1 MEGTLRI
8 LLVDDHPL
16 FRAGL
21 RSILAAHP
29 DLSIIGEAGDARQ
42 AYGVAETE
50 QPDVIVM
57 DLNLPGIDGV
67 SAMRELLQRAPQSKV
82 LMLSMYTDE
91 IHAARALAAGASGY
105 AMKTQSPD
113 DLIEG
118 VRTVARGERYLPRSL
133 SPALLDVHRRAAARD
148 GGPLACLS
156 PREREIFGLLVRGLS
171 NRSIA
176 QQLCISV
183 KTVETHRTHI
193 HEKLGVHSI
202 AQLIHF
208 AAVNGAMEP

>member
-1 MEGTLRI
+1 MVL
-8 LLVDDHPL
+8 
-16 FRAGL
+16 
-21 RSILAAHP
+21 
-29 DLSIIGEAGDARQ
+29 
-42 AYGVAETE
+42 
-50 QPDVIVM
+50 
-57 DLNLPGIDGV
+57 DLNLPGVDGL
-67 SAMRELLQRAPQSKV
+67 SATREILRRSPQTKV
-82 LMLSMYTDE
+82 LILSMFTDE

-105 AMKTQSPD
+105 AMKTQPAD
-113 DLIEG
+113 DLVEA
-118 VRTVARGERYLPRSL
+118 VRTVGRGERYMPRTL
-133 SPALLDVHRRAAARD
+133 SPSLLDVQRRAAGRD

-176 QQLCISV
+176 RELCISV

-208 AAVNGAMEP
+208 AAINGAIEQ

>member
-1 MEGTLRI
+1 LRI
-8 LLVDDHPL
+8 ALVDDHPL
-16 FRAGL
+16 FRTGV
-21 RSILAAHP
+21 RSIFASQP
-29 DLSIIGEAGDARQ
+29 DVSIVAEAGDARH
-42 AYGVAETE
+42 AYEAAETT
-50 QPDVIVM
+50 QPDVMVM
-57 DLNLPGIDGV
+57 DLNLPGVDGI
-67 SAMRELLQRAPQSKV
+67 SATREVLRRSPQTKV
-82 LMLSMYTDE
+82 LILSMYTDE

-105 AMKTQSPD
+105 AMKTQPPEE
-113 DLIEG
+113 LMEA
-118 VRTVARGERYLPRSL
+118 VRTVGRGERYVPRSL
-133 SPALLDVHRRAAARD
+133 SPSLLDVHRRAAGRD

-176 QQLCISV
+176 RELCISV

-208 AAVNGAMEP
+208 AAVNGAIEQ